1 MMRLLYHKLSVL
13 TDMICAILIPSKVIK
28 AVKEGNTMI
37 AMNSYRY
44 NYEME
49 LWLLRDYT
57 AKDLLDNW
65 NDIYRYASTEESE
78 DDVYFLADCL
88 DVLSEKVLQLSERD
102 RTKVLEKA
110 KKDITGMSIG
120 ENVLRMAG

>member
-1 MMRLLYHKLSVL
+1 
-13 TDMICAILIPSKVIK
+13 
-28 AVKEGNTMI
+28 MI

-49 LWLLRDYT
+49 LWGLKDFT

-88 DVLSEKVLQLSERD
+88 DVLNEKVKALKDSEGAM
-102 RTKVLEKA
+102 VLNRAKA
-110 KKDITGMSIG
+110 DLEAISIG
-120 ENVLRMAG
+120 ENVLRLAG

>member
-1 MMRLLYHKLSVL
+1 
-13 TDMICAILIPSKVIK
+13 
-28 AVKEGNTMI
+28 MI

>member
-1 MMRLLYHKLSVL
+1 
-13 TDMICAILIPSKVIK
+13 
-28 AVKEGNTMI
+28 MI

-49 LWLLRDYT
+49 LWTLRDFT

-65 NDIYRYASTEESE
+65 NDIYRYASTEESD

-88 DVLSEKVLQLSERD
+88 DVLSEKVQELSEPD
-102 RTKVLEKA
+102 RVRVMDKA
-110 KKDITGMSIG
+110 RADVAGMSIG
-120 ENVLRMAG
+120 ENVLRLAG

>member
-1 MMRLLYHKLSVL
+1 
-13 TDMICAILIPSKVIK
+13 
-28 AVKEGNTMI
+28 MI

-49 LWLLRDYT
+49 LWTLKDYT

-65 NDIYRYASTEESE
+65 NDIYRYALTEESQ

-88 DVLSEKVLQLSERD
+88 DVLNEKVLQLPETD
-102 RTKVLEKA
+102 RIRVLDKA
-110 KKDITGMSIG
+110 RKDVAGMSIG
-120 ENVLRMAG
+120 ETVLRLAG